1 MIVMK
6 SVEELLDNL
15 NAGKTIASLGTGI
28 KIAGNVDDKGSN
40 VYMWSVIPHHIRAC
54 VSLDDLTSLLTLN
67 KEWVVL

>member
-1 MIVMK
+1 MTVTK
-6 SVEELLDNL
+6 STEELISSL
-15 NAGKTIASLGTGI
+15 NAGKTITSFATGI
-28 KIAGNVDDKGSN
+28 KINGLVDDTGKN